1 MGECLIIKSGGLD
14 TSDANATNDKVLQ
27 GYTCYVNDILIT
39 GTMVVYGTKGK
50 FDTTM
55 SAEDSRPVINI
66 ADGWPVWIIENRDK
80 VNRICIPIPFLGV
93 YDDHS
98 YIGVEFSKIRQT
110 VLDKLTLGT
119 NATTDSIYT
128 GVVGY
133 VNGSRV
139 VGTMPDNNAV
149 SYMLPVNTTY
159 WIPVGYHNGG
169 GYVTQSVPLQGG
181 WTITPSVNNIVACW
195 AGHYTTGDIWCAGD
209 ANLVPWNI
217 RNGFNIF
224 GVTGT
229 FSGWVDGW
237 VSWDAPGIGGQRTV
251 LINWE
256 VNSYDYSLASIFAV
270 HFPAETVT
278 SLMNQGFKTIRLDCS
293 VRVTS
298 NEYKS
303 YGYTTRVGGN
313 KFGGSAS
320 IIKTYTIPVGSSQ
333 TVEGTGTA
341 NFVTGR
347 MQTISIHTN
356 HNPYG
361 GTTQGRR
368 LKILLNWANVW
379 VCK

>member
-237 VSWDAPGIGGQRTV
+237 VSWDAPGIGGIRDKWDIGIEYTQHWHGEDDAVYIRFEPNQVTN
-251 LINWE
+251 LI
-256 VNSYDYSLASIFAV
+256 
-270 HFPAETVT
+270 
-278 SLMNQGFKTIRLDCS
+278 NQGFSLMKIDCN
-293 VRVTS
+293 VTLHQ
-298 NEYKS
+298 S
-303 YGYTTRVGGN
+303 YMNGTFKY
-313 KFGGSAS
+313 F
-320 IIKTYTIPVGSSQ
+320 IKGHNGSSSYEFNRQ
-333 TVEGTGTA
+333 PTAPEWQAIPGTNTQPLNSKVR
-341 NFVTGR
+341 NFYRICCTSQRDLWDDQERFNTMIVNSVN
-347 MQTISIHTN
+347 I
-356 HNPYG
+356 
-361 GTTQGRR
+361 
-368 LKILLNWANVW
+368 W

>member
-149 SYMLPVNTTY
+149 SYMLPVNTAY

-195 AGHYTTGDIWCAGD
+195 TGHYTTGDIWCAGD

-217 RNGFNIF
+217 RKGYNIF

-229 FSGWVDGW
+229 FSGWVDPTSERVIWPIASGHAPVTKSPTWLYYNPTSIHPESIRTRMVSVRDIQPYITGW
-237 VSWDAPGIGGQRTV
+237 NRLEFALYTSVTNWWTV
-251 LINWE
+251 YFYHLNGSLIN
-256 VNSYDYSLASIFAV
+256 
-270 HFPAETVT
+270 T
-278 SLMNQGFKTIRLDCS
+278 SH
-293 VRVTS
+293 
-298 NEYKS
+298 
-303 YGYTTRVGGN
+303 
-313 KFGGSAS
+313 GSAS
-320 IIKTYTIPVGSSQ
+320 TDSTLHINITFANLGIVTSSLSRIDLEMDNAGFGID
-333 TVEGTGTA
+333 TL
-341 NFVTGR
+341 
-347 MQTISIHTN
+347 
-356 HNPYG
+356 
-361 GTTQGRR
+361 R
-368 LKILLNWANVW
+368 LRYFI
-379 VCK
+379 